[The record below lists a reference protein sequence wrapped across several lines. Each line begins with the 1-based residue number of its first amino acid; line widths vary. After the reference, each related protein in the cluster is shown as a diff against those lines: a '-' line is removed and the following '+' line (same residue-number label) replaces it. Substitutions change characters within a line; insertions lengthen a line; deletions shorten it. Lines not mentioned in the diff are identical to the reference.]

1 MKINSNKNDDE
12 YIFYVIGQNIKK
24 QRKIKGWTQEQL
36 AIKCMYNRS
45 FIANLESKKVF
56 QTVSI
61 GCLNHIA
68 KTLGIH
74 ITRLLDDLDVDENK
88 KI

>member
-1 MKINSNKNDDE
+1 MKINNKNDDE
-12 YIFYVIGQNIKK
+12 YIFYIIGQNIKK
-24 QRKIKGWTQEQL
+24 QRKIKGLTQEQL

-45 FIANLESKKVF
+45 FIANLESEKVF

-61 GCLNHIA
+61 SCLNHIA

-74 ITRLLDDLDVDENK
+74 ITKLLEDLEDDKN
-88 KI
+88 